1 MSQLGEPSARA
12 TRPKANIRTAMILA
26 AGRGERMRPL
36 TDLTPKP
43 MLTVGGKCLLEW
55 HIQKL
60 VAAGIERLVIN
71 LHWLGEQI
79 ANYLGNGSRWGVEIH
94 YSAESSLLDT
104 AGGIAN
110 AMAALTATS
119 EQSFLV
125 VNGDVWSDIDYA
137 ALLTMAK
144 HLGGNTQAI
153 LAMVTNP
160 EHNPDGD
167 FFLET
172 QTGSGLATL
181 SMAPALADAPFIAP
195 TGRSQPTFKLTYAGI
210 GLYHMSLFSSLL
222 DEANTA
228 GEAAPAALAPLLR
241 TAIKQGKISG
251 LYHQGYW
258 SDVGTPD
265 RLRAADQYVTAK
277 HRSTM

>member
-1 MSQLGEPSARA
+1 MPRPLERSAQQASRNA
-12 TRPKANIRTAMILA
+12 TIKTAMILA

-60 VAAGIERLVIN
+60 VAAGIERVVIN
-71 LHWLGEQI
+71 LHWLGEKI
-79 ANYLGNGSRWGVEIH
+79 AKHCGDGSRWGVEIY
-94 YSAESSLLDT
+94 YSEESSLLDT

-125 VNGDVWSDIDYA
+125 VNGDVWSDLDYA
-137 ALLTMAK
+137 ALLTMAN

-160 EHNPDGD
+160 EHHPDGD

-172 QTGSGLATL
+172 QVGSGLA
-181 SMAPALADAPFIAP
+181 ALAMTPADHW
-195 TGRSQPTFKLTYAGI
+195 QPTLKLTYAGI
-210 GLYHMSLFSSLL
+210 GLYHTSLFSSLL
-222 DEANTA
+222 HEVNAL
-228 GEAAPAALAPLLR
+228 GEACPAALATLLR
-241 TAIKQGKISG
+241 AAMRQGRISG

-258 SDVGTPD
+258 SDVGTPA
-265 RLRAADQYVTAK
+265 RLRAADEYVTTK
-277 HRSTM
+277 HGGTM